1 MGRSTVNSHFA
12 VDPFVRR
19 EPAIPLWLPIWAVCL
34 ALGWLLPNH
43 DWPWTSFQSETWPV
57 FCFALACGTLLLR
70 SQRPVDMP
78 WLLVL
83 TALSALVPVVQQVA
97 GQVYFFGS
105 AALGAL
111 YLAGFALAMV
121 TGQRWAAVDSNQPID
136 ALFLAIGVA
145 GVASVGMQ
153 LCQWL
158 GLDMLGIWL
167 VPSDP
172 SRPFANLAQPNN
184 LATLLL
190 WACLAA
196 AWGYWRRL
204 LGAGVALMLAAFLV
218 MGIALTQS
226 RTAMLGMFLAVILSF
241 FWRRQPGGQW
251 LFRSALMLSGF
262 LVLCLIAVPLI
273 SDALLLAVDS
283 RFANPDLVVQDA
295 PRKIIYRLFLE
306 ASLDKALFG
315 YGWANTGDAFFSHV
329 ASFPELGVGF
339 YHTHNLFLDLV
350 LWLGWPFGLIAIAAL
365 LGWGLIALRA
375 VGNVESALLF
385 FFVLF
390 AGVHSMLEFPLHYAN
405 FLLPCGLV
413 IGVINARAASPTRY
427 RVSRWPVIAIFGI
440 AVLGLVTVVRDYSLF
455 EDDVRALRFER
466 LNIQV
471 NQPRVGSEILL
482 LTQLK
487 AFLDFS
493 HEKPGRG
500 LGPDELKRSEE
511 AAFAIFNPLNTFNF
525 IQILALNGQAAE
537 AQRWVNRARHFLPAS
552 TYRDMAQQWA
562 NALAEF
568 PELAAVTW

>member
-1 MGRSTVNSHFA
+1 LGRSTVNSQIA
-12 VDPFVRR
+12 VDPFVWR
-19 EPAIPLWLPIWAVCL
+19 EPASALWLPIWAVCL

-43 DWPWTSFQSETWPV
+43 DWPWTSFHSETWAA
-57 FCFALACGTLLLR
+57 FCFAVACGFLLLR
-70 SQRPVDMP
+70 SRQPVAMP

-83 TALSALVPVVQQVA
+83 TAFLALIPVVQQVT
-97 GQVYFFGS
+97 GLVYFFGS
-105 AALGAL
+105 ASLGAL

-121 TGQRWAAVDSNQPID
+121 TGQRWAAADPNQPID
-136 ALFLAIGVA
+136 GLFLAIGVA

-172 SRPFANLAQPNN
+172 CRPFANLAQPNN

-204 LGAGVALMLAAFLV
+204 LSAGAALMLASFLV
-218 MGIALTQS
+218 LGIALTQS
-226 RTAMLGMFLAVILSF
+226 RTAMLGMLLAVILSF

-251 LFRSALMLSGF
+251 LFRSALVLLGF

-273 SDALLLAVDS
+273 SNALLLPVDS
-283 RFANPDLVVQDA
+283 RFTNPELVVQDA
-295 PRKIIYRLFLE
+295 PRKIVYRLFLE

-315 YGWANTGDAFFSHV
+315 YGWANTGDAFFSRI
-329 ASFPELGVGF
+329 ASFPELGVTF

-350 LWLGWPFGLIAIAAL
+350 LWFGWPLGMIVIASL
-365 LGWGLIALRA
+365 LCWGLVALRA
-375 VGNVESALLF
+375 VGNVGSVILF

-413 IGVINARAASPTRY
+413 IGVIHARWGAPFRY
-427 RVSRWPVIAIFGI
+427 RVSRWPVIAIFSI
-440 AVLGLVTVVRDYSLF
+440 AVLGLGTIVRDYSLF

-471 NQPRVGSEILL
+471 TQPRVGTEIML
-482 LTQLK
+482 LTQLR

-493 HEKPGRG
+493 HENPRRG
-500 LGPDELKRSEE
+500 FATDETKLAEE

-537 AQRWVNRARHFLPAS
+537 AQLWVNRARYFLPAG
-552 TYRDMAQQWA
+552 TYRDMAQQWS
-562 NALAEF
+562 NALAES